1 MFCKNLDLLLSS
13 PLQDG
18 RQQQEPAVH
27 PRGHQLDLPE
37 LWDSPLPPP
46 DLSQGSDREDGV
58 LAHPGLGYVSR
69 WEYSN
74 PIRLVNF
81 VQTIHPSQ
89 TSRVSLPHLLRRCC
103 NATTADL
110 ATSSCRVRVCACL
123 CVFQRHLNYRE
134 QNQSINFKTLT
145 QF

>member
-1 MFCKNLDLLLSS
+1 
-13 PLQDG
+13 
-18 RQQQEPAVH
+18 
-27 PRGHQLDLPE
+27 
-37 LWDSPLPPP
+37 
-46 DLSQGSDREDGV
+46 

-103 NATTADL
+103 HATTADL
-110 ATSSCRVRVCACL
+110 APSSFRVRVCACC
-123 CVFQRHLNYRE
+123 CVFPRHLNYRE
-134 QNQSINFKTLT
+134 QNQSNNSKALNKFFKIRQFKSGITLIGYYNYT
-145 QF
+145 